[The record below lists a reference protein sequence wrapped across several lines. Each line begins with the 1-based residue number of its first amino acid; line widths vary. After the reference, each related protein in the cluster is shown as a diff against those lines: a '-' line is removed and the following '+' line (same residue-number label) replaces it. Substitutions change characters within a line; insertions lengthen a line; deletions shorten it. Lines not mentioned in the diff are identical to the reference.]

1 MTQPEIKQITLPPLN
16 ITIHADQKV
25 SLEWLH
31 QQPLPVNNQPPS
43 PKLSDHWQ
51 QWIAVNKLMDFPD
64 HILVEKMVEQG
75 IDIKLALEAVNQ
87 ATSHPYLQAG
97 KQFVQ
102 LLQKVESM
110 LTIQSQLASLSE
122 VSPSID
128 RKPWVSRSEFLE
140 SYYSQNTPLI
150 LTDIMKNWRALEL
163 WTPEY
168 LKQNYGQA
176 TVEIQAGREA
186 DPDYEI
192 NLQRHQ
198 KTVLFADYIDSVV
211 SGKQT
216 NDYYMV
222 ANNRNLDRPEL
233 KGLLNDLEIFTEY
246 LDPTQTS
253 GCIFFWYGPA
263 GTVTPL
269 HHDPVNLLLAQ
280 VSGRKL
286 VRMIPPYQTPFL
298 YNYIGVFS
306 QVDLENPDYQKY
318 PLFQNV
324 RPMEF
329 ILEPGE
335 VIFIPVG
342 WWHHVRSL
350 EPSISV
356 SMTNFVFPNTYEWK
370 YPQVKR

>member
-1 MTQPEIKQITLPPLN
+1 MTKSEIKQITLPPLN
-16 ITIHADQKV
+16 ITIHADHKV

-43 PKLSDHWQ
+43 PQLSDHWR

-75 IDIKLALEAVNQ
+75 IDVKLALDAVNQ
-87 ATSHPYLQAG
+87 ATNHPYLQAG

-110 LTIQSQLASLSE
+110 LTIQNQLASLSE

-176 TVEIQAGREA
+176 MVEIQAGREA

-198 KTVLFADYIDSVV
+198 KTVRFADYIDSVV

-318 PLFQNV
+318 PLFKNV
-324 RPMEF
+324 RPIEF
-329 ILEPGE
+329 VLEPGE